1 MVNSDVEEL
10 AKMSPHGSPSQV
22 DDDAED
28 GDDCDGGD
36 DGQEQSKSAFES
48 HFAGSARVLDRD
60 VGATGGEVPLQIQ
73 VGDAGVFL
81 SEWTFGQVDFDTT
94 IVDL

>member
-1 MVNSDVEEL
+1 
-10 AKMSPHGSPSQV
+10 MSPHGSPSQV

-28 GDDCDGGD
+28 DVDDDGDD
-36 DGQEQSKSAFES
+36 DGQEQYKSAFES

-73 VGDAGVFL
+73 VGDAGGAL
-81 SEWTFGQVDFDTT
+81 LKWTFGQVDLWTSGFLLKWIFGQVDFD
-94 IVDL
+94 

>member
-1 MVNSDVEEL
+1 
-10 AKMSPHGSPSQV
+10 MSPHGSPSQV

-28 GDDCDGGD
+28 DVDDDGDE
-36 DGQEQSKSAFES
+36 DGQEQYKSAFES

-73 VGDAGVFL
+73 VGDAGRAFIG
-81 SEWTFGQVDFDTT
+81 WTFGQVDFY
-94 IVDL
+94 